1 MENENLTNIEVAEK
15 VADEVLDNLTLEQK
29 IVSYGLTALL
39 FVGIGTTGY
48 GLYKGAKAIY
58 EHFKEKKSEES
69 EEIKEQI
76 NIVEDVENE
85 ETSEE

>member
-1 MENENLTNIEVAEK
+1 MENENLTNIEIAEK
-15 VADEVLDNLTLEQK
+15 VADEVLDDLTLEQK

-58 EHFKEKKSEES
+58 EYFKEKKSEES
-69 EEIKEQI
+69 EEIEEQI
-76 NIVEDVENE
+76 DIVEDVEKE